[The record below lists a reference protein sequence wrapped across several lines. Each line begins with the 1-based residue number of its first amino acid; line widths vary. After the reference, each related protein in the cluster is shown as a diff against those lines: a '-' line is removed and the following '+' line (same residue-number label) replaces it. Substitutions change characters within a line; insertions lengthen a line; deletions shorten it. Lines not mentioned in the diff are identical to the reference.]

1 MPKWKLSFSAL
12 VSTEK
17 EISNFL
23 YVENYTCAGC
33 FCQISWYC
41 RSLRALIRLQ
51 KGFVP
56 TYYKLPLVC
65 CDGRVLFRP
74 CDCYSLGA
82 KYMGCACESRHTQI
96 QYAIY
101 RIVAQYGGHSAVK
114 RFSPYRGFHRI
125 VAIGW
130 VYIGRCERIKLF
142 ILNFPF
148 HCTVNPNL
156 HCKCKYVGS
165 YKR

>member
-1 MPKWKLSFSAL
+1 MHHGQVKVVFFKFQ
-12 VSTEK
+12 
-17 EISNFL
+17 ISCMLGIIHMRGF
-23 YVENYTCAGC
+23 

-130 VYIGRCERIKLF
+130 VCIGRCERIKSF

-148 HCTVNPNL
+148 HCTVNPNP
-156 HCKCKYVGS
+156 V
-165 YKR
+165 